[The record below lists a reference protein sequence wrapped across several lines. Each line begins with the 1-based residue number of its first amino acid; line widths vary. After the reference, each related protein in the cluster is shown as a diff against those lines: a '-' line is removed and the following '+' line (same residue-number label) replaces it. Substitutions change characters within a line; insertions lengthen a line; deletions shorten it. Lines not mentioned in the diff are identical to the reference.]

1 MNREVLRTKK
11 AVLDFLRTGALSSF
25 DRTKLGWGALRA
37 SQLRSFP
44 KREVRNGE

>member
-11 AVLDFLRTGALSSF
+11 AVLDLLRTGALSSF

-37 SQLRSFP
+37 SRLKSFP
-44 KREVRNGE
+44 KTEVHDGE